1 MVLMSTPTLADIWQL
16 QQRIP
21 GGIAETDLARA
32 LAALEDA
39 SAWIRAEAFSM
50 TGEDWLDDAGALET
64 VPGAVVS
71 VCCSVARR
79 ILDNPDGLLQ
89 ESIAG
94 YSYSRTNATTDIY
107 LTKGELKMLRRA
119 LGIGS
124 FSVATLEGAY
134 TPPWSPY
141 EDRVVGGGGYDG
153 YDDWY
158 TPQ

>member
-1 MVLMSTPTLADIWQL
+1 MSTPTLADFWQL
-16 QQRIP
+16 NQRVP
-21 GGIAETDLARA
+21 GGIAEADMARA

-39 SAWIRAEAFSM
+39 SAWIRAESFSL
-50 TGEDWLDDAGALET
+50 TGEDWLDDDGLLET

-79 ILDNPDGLLQ
+79 ILDNPEGLLQ
-89 ESIAG
+89 ESVAQ

-107 LTKGELKMLRRA
+107 LTKAEQKMLRRA

-134 TPPWSPY
+134 TPPWSVLDAR
-141 EDRVVGGGGYDG
+141 DRGYDS
-153 YDDWY
+153 YSDWY
-158 TPQ
+158 TTQ

>member
-1 MVLMSTPTLADIWQL
+1 MATPTLADIWQL

-21 GGIAETDLARA
+21 GGIDETDLARA
-32 LAALEDA
+32 LAALDDA
-39 SAWIRAEAFSM
+39 SAWIRAESSSL
-50 TGEDWLDDAGALET
+50 TGEDWLDDDGNLET

-71 VCCSVARR
+71 ICCAVARR
-79 ILDNPDGLLQ
+79 LLDNPDGLLQ

-107 LTKGELKMLRRA
+107 LTKQELKMLRRA

-124 FSVATLEGAY
+124 FSTVTLEGAY
-134 TPPWSPY
+134 TPPWSPLDMRD
-141 EDRVVGGGGYDG
+141 ERRVGYDAHP
-153 YDDWY
+153 DWY

>member
-1 MVLMSTPTLADIWQL
+1 MSTPTLADFWQL
-16 QQRIP
+16 NQRIP
-21 GGIAETDLARA
+21 GGIPEADMARA

-50 TGEDWLDDAGALET
+50 AGEDWLDDAGALET

-107 LTKGELKMLRRA
+107 LTKAELRMLRRA
-119 LGIGS
+119 LGIGGLH
-124 FSVATLEGAY
+124 VVTLEGAY
-134 TPPWSPY
+134 TPPWSPRD
-141 EDRVVGGGGYDG
+141 DRIRGSSYDA

-158 TPQ
+158 TAQ